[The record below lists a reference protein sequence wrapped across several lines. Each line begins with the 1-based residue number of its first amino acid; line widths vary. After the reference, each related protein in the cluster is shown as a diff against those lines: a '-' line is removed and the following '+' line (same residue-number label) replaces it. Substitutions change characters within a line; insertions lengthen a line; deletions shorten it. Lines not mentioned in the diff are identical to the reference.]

1 VFDDSLLDDAG
12 ALARSER
19 LRHLAL
25 TGARLRR
32 DHTDEMASVVE
43 GLSGVRP
50 RSVLVTG
57 AEARLVRAVVE
68 PFCPVPCVAWA
79 MPGLPPWAGSLDL
92 VIVLAGLDSRLLPAC
107 LEALKRGS
115 LLFVV
120 APQGSPLL
128 DESTSVAMIPTQDDD
143 PFVAAL
149 LVLKVLDLLGLGPAL
164 DLDEVADA
172 LDSVAESCGPRY
184 GLDANPAK
192 NLACA
197 LADHV
202 PLIWGGSV
210 LAARASRRVA
220 EALREATALPA
231 LAADDEALLPLILGS
246 RPRDVFADPFEDGSG
261 SMEYCL
267 LILDDGEYTL
277 QAVDLA
283 QIAEARNLRV
293 EHIRS
298 VPGNPVVRYASLLNQ
313 GLFAAAYLGL
323 ATVTEE
329 ESS

>member
-1 VFDDSLLDDAG
+1 VFDDALLDDTD
-12 ALARSER
+12 LLERSEK

-25 TGARLRR
+25 AGARLRR
-32 DHTDEMASVVE
+32 GHTDEMASVVE
-43 GLSGVRP
+43 ELSGVRP

-79 MPGLPPWAGSLDL
+79 MPGLPPWAGPLDL
-92 VIVLAGLDSRLLPAC
+92 VIVLAGLDSRMLPAC

-149 LVLKVLDLLGLGPAL
+149 LVLKVLDLLGLGPGL

-172 LDSVAESCGPRY
+172 LDTVAETCGPRY

-210 LAARASRRVA
+210 LAARASRRMA

-231 LAADDEALLPLILGS
+231 LAADDEALLPLIMGS
-246 RPRDVFADPFEDGSG
+246 RPRDLFADPFEDGST
-261 SMEYCL
+261 SIQYCL
-267 LILDDGEYTL
+267 LILDDGEYAL

-283 QIAEARNLRV
+283 QIADARNIRV
-293 EHIRS
+293 EYIRS
-298 VPGNPVVRYASLLNQ
+298 TQGNPVLRYAGLLYQ
-313 GLFAAAYLGL
+313 GLFAAAYLEL
-323 ATVTEE
+323 ASVEE
-329 ESS
+329 

>member
-1 VFDDSLLDDAG
+1 MFDDALLDDAEILQG
-12 ALARSER
+12 SDK

-25 TGARLRR
+25 AGARLRY
-32 DHTDEMASVVE
+32 DHTDEMALVVE
-43 GLSGVRP
+43 GLSGIRP

-79 MPGLPPWAGSLDL
+79 MPGLPPWAGPLDL
-92 VIVLAGLDSRLLPAC
+92 VIVLAGLDSRLLPSC

-128 DESTSVAMIPTQDDD
+128 DESPSMAMIPTQDDD
-143 PFVAAL
+143 PFTAAL
-149 LVLKVLDLLGLGPAL
+149 LVLKVLDLLGLGPEL
-164 DLDEVADA
+164 DMDEVANA
-172 LDSVAESCGPRY
+172 LDSVAETCGPRY
-184 GLDANPAK
+184 GLEANPAK

-231 LAADDEALLPLILGS
+231 LAAEDEALLPLILGS
-246 RPRDVFADPFEDGSG
+246 RPRDVFADPFEDESG
-261 SMEYCL
+261 AMDFCL
-267 LILDDGEYTL
+267 LILDDGQYAL
-277 QAVDLA
+277 KAIDLA

-293 EHIRS
+293 EYIRS
-298 VPGNPVVRYASLLNQ
+298 ALGNPVVRYAELLYQ

-323 ATVTEE
+323 ATVKD
-329 ESS
+329 